1 MAPEPSMSATADIL
15 PAGSRVDVPAK
26 MIRVTATLL
35 FLGGLVN
42 YIDRLVITLAL
53 PFIGQEFLLNK
64 AEQGLIL
71 TVFFIT
77 YGVVQ
82 IPGGLLVDWI
92 GARKSMVAAMV
103 GWSIFTGL
111 TAVAFSYSVLLVI
124 RTLFGVCE
132 GIYPAAFRKAVVER
146 TNPEQ
151 RLTVNGFVECS
162 NGFGA
167 ALAPLIAGPA
177 IAYIGWRHS
186 FFLIAVL
193 GFAMAVAIG
202 FYLPRPRAGA
212 GSGTGVPV
220 RPSFDA
226 SAVKK
231 LLSSRSMWLVAA
243 AFCGLDS
250 VSWGLIS
257 WTPSY
262 LMEVRHL
269 NVRSSGFLT
278 SIPFFVGGCTT
289 VLGGILFDKV
299 FHGNPRLLIVPV
311 MAVAGVFLWL
321 MSQATSVHDFILFE
335 AVVYG
340 LGQLCFMPIY
350 GLPMRFLPVELAGV
364 GTSMVNFGGQFAG
377 VVTPFV
383 MGALADAFSFK
394 VAFSF
399 LIFGVGLTIVA
410 AALTPQRKERFMAAV
425 A

>member
-1 MAPEPSMSATADIL
+1 MPPDLSIVAGEITV
-15 PAGSRVDVPAK
+15 GSRVDTPAK
-26 MIRVTATLL
+26 IVRVTAILL

-42 YIDRLVITLAL
+42 YIDRLVIALAL
-53 PFIGQEFLLNK
+53 PFIGRDFFLDK

-77 YGVVQ
+77 YGVIQ

-92 GARKSMVAAMV
+92 GARKSMVIAMV

-111 TAVAFSYSVLLVI
+111 TAIAFSYSVLLVI

-177 IAYIGWRHS
+177 IAFIGWRHS
-186 FFLIAVL
+186 FFLIAAL
-193 GFAMAVAIG
+193 GIIMAVALAY
-202 FYLPRPRAGA
+202 YLPHPLARSGA
-212 GSGTGVPV
+212 RQGSVASA

-226 SAVKK
+226 RTVKK
-231 LLSSRSMWLVAA
+231 VLSSRSMWLVAA
-243 AFCGLDS
+243 AFCGLDA

-269 NVRSSGFLT
+269 DVRSSGVLT
-278 SIPFFVGGCTT
+278 SIPFFVGGCST

-299 FHGNPRLLIVPV
+299 FHGNPRLLIAPV
-311 MAVAGVFLWL
+311 MAVAGLFLWL

-350 GLPMRFLPVELAGV
+350 GLPMRLLPAELAGV

-377 VVTPFV
+377 IVTPFV

-399 LIFGVGLTIVA
+399 LIFGVVLTIIA
-410 AALTPQRKERFMAAV
+410 AILTPQKKERFV
-425 A
+425 AEIS